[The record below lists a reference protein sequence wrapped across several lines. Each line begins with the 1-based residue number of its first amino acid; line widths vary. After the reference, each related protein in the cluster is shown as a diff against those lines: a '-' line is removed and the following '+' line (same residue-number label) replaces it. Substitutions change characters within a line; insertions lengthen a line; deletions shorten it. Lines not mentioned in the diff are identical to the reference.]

1 MLKTLRTVLRY
12 LPTFVLAFILALAV
26 WISAVTAADPTV
38 ENTFPRAVPLQVV
51 GQDPSLLLTSDI
63 PDSVVVRLS
72 APNSVWTQLS
82 DQQMPLQAV
91 VDLSGLDAGTH
102 EVDVEVSIE
111 MRPVVITNYTPDT
124 VTVILEAIASQS
136 FPIRLVQTGQLS
148 VGFQAETPALS
159 QRTATVTGPE
169 SLVAQVVEVQALLSL
184 ERAQENIDELVDLV
198 ALDENGNPVN
208 GVTISPSQVNVSMG
222 VFQRGGYR
230 NVVVKVSISGQVA
243 SGYRV
248 TNISVFPPAVTVFSE
263 NPQSVLD
270 LPGYVETIPLDLSGA
285 RDDLDVNLPLDLPPG
300 VTIVGQD
307 GAEQAQLVEVQ
318 VSIAAIEGSLTLE
331 GKQVEVVGLEE
342 GLRAEVSPETV
353 VVIISGPLPLLDLLT
368 SQDVR
373 VVVDMA
379 GEGVGTYQQTPQ
391 VVIDGT
397 DFQVESILPSTVEV
411 NLMNVS
417 RFDTRTTPTPT
428 ATAAEGTSTPNLT
441 VTVTATGTTP

>member
-1 MLKTLRTVLRY
+1 
-12 LPTFVLAFILALAV
+12 
-26 WISAVTAADPTV
+26 
-38 ENTFPRAVPLQVV
+38 
-51 GQDPSLLLTSDI
+51 
-63 PDSVVVRLS
+63 
-72 APNSVWTQLS
+72 
-82 DQQMPLQAV
+82 
-91 VDLSGLDAGTH
+91 
-102 EVDVEVSIE
+102 
-111 MRPVVITNYTPDT
+111 
-124 VTVILEAIASQS
+124 
-136 FPIRLVQTGQLS
+136 
-148 VGFQAETPALS
+148 
-159 QRTATVTGPE
+159 
-169 SLVAQVVEVQALLSL
+169 
-184 ERAQENIDELVDLV
+184 LVDLV